1 VKRGEVRTLGAAL
14 APSLLDAPTYR
25 STQLAEETREAFEER
40 AAIIE
45 FDGKRPRAVAERW
58 ARACV
63 ERVPGAVRFV
73 HLLAA
78 SGAVRRAP

>member
-1 VKRGEVRTLGAAL
+1 MTTLGAAL
-14 APSLLDAPTYR
+14 APSLLDAPVYR
-25 STQLAEETREAFEER
+25 AARLEADAAEAFEER

-45 FDGKRPRAVAERW
+45 HDGKQTRATAEKW

-73 HLLAA
+73 HLLAS
-78 SGAVRRAP
+78 SGALRRAP